1 MVNSAKSVLLPRMKN
16 NVRQITGFLLLGIY
30 LAVASPLQELLKL
43 PVLIEH
49 FQEHLR
55 EKPQT
60 SVLGFVILHYFS
72 GSPHDSDYER
82 DMQLPFKT
90 LEVTAFSLAVADFA
104 PESFATHIVP
114 SLKQAGNPFR
124 RSASSHPSHFWL
136 CLPNLR
142 KYKR

>member
-43 PVLIEH
+43 PVLLEH

-114 SLKQAGNPFR
+114 SPEASRQSLPPVCQFPSKPFL
-124 RSASSHPSHFWL
+124 AMPSE
-136 CLPNLR
+136 PPEV
-142 KYKR
+142 